1 MNNFKIADISLTE
14 QQKKQVQKA
23 VAANSGVK
31 LRFSNHQLSS
41 SHGGQLPLTTTQF
54 NKVAKSAQQGK
65 GCDITLTKT
74 QLNKMKTGG
83 FLPLILPALIGAI
96 APFFLNKLFPQNQD
110 GNGINIPGR
119 GINIPGSGINIPL
132 WPEDQRAKAGR
143 EKMRSAIMGNNG
155 GPISNNISGNHSS
168 FYENQTDPYENVA
181 KRYKPLANPK
191 YGNNLKSKAAGF
203 MQPNSDNAF
212 QMLQ

>member
-1 MNNFKIADISLTE
+1 
-14 QQKKQVQKA
+14 
-23 VAANSGVK
+23 
-31 LRFSNHQLSS
+31 
-41 SHGGQLPLTTTQF
+41 
-54 NKVAKSAQQGK
+54 
-65 GCDITLTKT
+65 
-74 QLNKMKTGG
+74 MKTGG
-83 FLPLILPALIGAI
+83 FLPLILPALIGAF
-96 APFFLNKLFPQNQD
+96 APFLLNKLFPQNQEEQ
-110 GNGINIPGR
+110 
-119 GINIPGSGINIPL
+119 GINIPGSGINIP
-132 WPEDQRAKAGR
+132 GR

-155 GPISNNISGNHSS
+155 GPISNNISGDHSS